1 MRFRQVLAAAG
12 FSSREP
18 EAISLANA
26 LGRRRTCVTSLRH
39 PRNIEFFKIAAFV
52 APAEHHRYEG
62 QRREAQYFT
71 FHKQFPSPAQAHH
84 PSPCFNARVTSKY
97 DSVIC

>member
-26 LGRRRTCVTSLRH
+26 LARRRTCVTSLRH

-71 FHKQFPSPAQAHH
+71 FHKQFPLC
-84 PSPCFNARVTSKY
+84 PSLLYLPLKRITLPRVSML
-97 DSVIC
+97 V